1 MEWLVNILTNLTS
14 GTYIAHLVIAY
25 ALAISL
31 GVKLGKIKFGGIA
44 LGVTF
49 VLFVGILVGH
59 ISNTYFG
66 IDYKAATGDTM
77 AGTPQIIKF
86 VMELGLIL
94 FVYCIGLQV
103 GPSFFATFKSGGLK
117 MNMLAVGIVTLNIAM
132 VFALYFLFFNNGEI
146 TDFPMLVGVL
156 FGAVTNTPGLGA
168 ATTTVNTLA
177 AEQSWSVIPD
187 IASGYACAYP
197 LGVVGIILATIA
209 IRYICK
215 IDLNKEREQLRK
227 EVESNPH
234 ATPKHLVLKVTNYA
248 VINKT
253 LEELRNF
260 LNREFIISR
269 IIKNGDLIIPNRE
282 TKLEIGD
289 EVHL

>member
-1 MEWLVNILTNLTS
+1 MEWLVNILTNLTP

-31 GVKLGKIKFGGIA
+31 GVRLGKIKFGGIA

-59 ISNTYFG
+59 ISSTCFG

-117 MNMLAVGIVTLNIAM
+117 MNMLAVGIVLLNIAM
-132 VFALYFLFFNNGEI
+132 VFALYFLFFNEGKV

-177 AEQSWSVIPD
+177 AEQGWGDRKSV
-187 IASGYACAYP
+187 
-197 LGVVGIILATIA
+197 V
-209 IRYICK
+209 
-215 IDLNKEREQLRK
+215 
-227 EVESNPH
+227 
-234 ATPKHLVLKVTNYA
+234 
-248 VINKT
+248 
-253 LEELRNF
+253 
-260 LNREFIISR
+260 
-269 IIKNGDLIIPNRE
+269 
-282 TKLEIGD
+282 
-289 EVHL
+289 